1 MSPVRIAIAGFQHE
15 TNTFA
20 PHKADYPAFVKADGW
35 PGLTC
40 GDDLL
45 AQFTGLNIP
54 ISGFIEAARADNHLL
69 IPLLWCAAEPS
80 GLVTDDAFERI
91 SSRICESLQATEDL
105 DAVYLDLHGAMV
117 VESFE
122 DGEGELLR
130 RVRAVIGPDMPLV
143 ISLDLHANITDA
155 MIEQSDAIA
164 VFRTYPHLDMAQ
176 TGARAYALLNNIL
189 STGKMIIGMRKIP
202 FLIPLTSQCTDHQP
216 CQSIYYDLARLEQTN
231 PAVVSAEFAP
241 GFPSADIA
249 ECGPSILIHGQC
261 PTSVD
266 SALDDCLQQIVNAEP
281 QFVSHLLSLDEAIR
295 QAQLL
300 YPKKPVVLADVQDN
314 PGGGGTSDTT
324 GLLAAL
330 VTNQAQGAVLAML
343 YDPQVAELAHQSGT
357 GQQLHIRLGG
367 KSGFPGVLPYDCT
380 VKVEALGDGR
390 FTCTGEMYRGIEAQ
404 LGPMALLR
412 IIDPDSDVRVIV
424 NSERAQCL
432 DLAML
437 RHLGVEPTEQRILAI
452 KSTVHF
458 RADFDP
464 VSAET
469 LLVCAPGAV
478 SCKLEELPYRNLRP
492 GIRVAPMAFELAD
505 NMRETIK
512 AGVKAGLVDAKVGKG
527 QALTDDYIADL
538 KQELQARIDPQIP
551 R

>member
-1 MSPVRIAIAGFQHE
+1 MSSPVRIAIAGFQHE

-40 GDDLL
+40 GEDLF
-45 AQFTGLNIP
+45 AEFAGLNIP
-54 ISGFIEAARADNHLL
+54 ISGFIEAARRDDRQL
-69 IPLLWCAAEPS
+69 IPILWCSAEPS
-80 GLVTDDAFERI
+80 SLVTDDAYERV
-91 SSRICESLQATEDL
+91 SSRICESLQAIENL

-143 ISLDLHANITDA
+143 ISLDLHANLTDA
-155 MIEQSDAIA
+155 MIEQSDAIT

-176 TGARAYALLNNIL
+176 TGARAYALLDTIL
-189 STGKMIIGMRKIP
+189 STGKMVIGMRKIP
-202 FLIPLTSQCTDHQP
+202 FLIPLTSQCTDHEP
-216 CQSIYYDLARLEQTN
+216 CKSIYRDLVRLEQSGA
-231 PAVVSAEFAP
+231 AVINAEFAP

-249 ECGPSILIHGQC
+249 DCGPAILIHGRDRA
-261 PTSVD
+261 SVE
-266 SALDDCLQQIVNAEP
+266 SALDDCLQRIVDAEP
-281 QFVSHLLSLDEAIR
+281 QFVSRLLSPDEAIR
-295 QAQLL
+295 QARRLHSE
-300 YPKKPVVLADVQDN
+300 KPVVLADVQDN

-324 GLLAAL
+324 GLLEAL
-330 VTNQAQGAVLAML
+330 VSNQAKGAVLAML
-343 YDPQVAELAHQSGT
+343 YDPQVAERAHRSGI
-357 GQQLHIRLGG
+357 GQRLTVRLGA
-367 KSGFPGVLPYDCT
+367 KSGFAGVLPYDCT
-380 VKVEALGDGR
+380 IEVEALGDGR
-390 FTCTGEMYRGIEAQ
+390 FTCTGEMYRNIEAQ

-412 IIDPDSDVRVIV
+412 IIDSDSDIRVII

-432 DLAML
+432 DLAMI

-464 VSAET
+464 IAAET

-478 SCKLEELPYRNLRP
+478 SCKLDEIPYRNLRP
-492 GIRVAPMAFELAD
+492 GIRVTPMGSA
-505 NMRETIK
+505 
-512 AGVKAGLVDAKVGKG
+512 V
-527 QALTDDYIADL
+527 
-538 KQELQARIDPQIP
+538 
-551 R
+551 

>member
-1 MSPVRIAIAGFQHE
+1 MSVPSPTRIAIAGFQHE

-40 GDDLL
+40 GNDLL
-45 AQFTGLNIP
+45 AEFPGLNIP
-54 ISGFIEAARADNHLL
+54 ISGFIEAAHRDNRQL
-69 IPLLWCAAEPS
+69 IPILWCSAEPS
-80 GLVTDDAFERI
+80 GLVTDDAYEKV
-91 SSRICESLQATEDL
+91 SSRICESLQATGNL

-143 ISLDLHANITDA
+143 VSLDLHANITDA
-155 MIEQSDAIA
+155 MIEQSDAIT

-189 STGKMIIGMRKIP
+189 STGKIISGMRKIP
-202 FLIPLTSQCTDHQP
+202 FLIPLTSQCTDHEP
-216 CQSIYYDLARLEQTN
+216 CQSIYRDLARLEQTS

-249 ECGPSILIHGQC
+249 QCGPAILIHGRDQAS
-261 PTSVD
+261 TD
-266 SALDDCLQQIVNAEP
+266 SALNDCLQQIVDAEP
-281 QFVSHLLSLDEAIR
+281 QFVSRLLSPDEAIR
-295 QAQLL
+295 QARRWRTD
-300 YPKKPVVLADVQDN
+300 KPVVLADVQDN

-324 GLLAAL
+324 GLLEAL
-330 VTNQAQGAVLAML
+330 VSNQAKSTVLAML
-343 YDPQVAELAHQSGT
+343 YDPQVAELAHESGI
-357 GQQLHIRLGG
+357 GQQLKVRLGA
-367 KSGFPGVLPYDCT
+367 KSGFPGVLPYQCT
-380 VKVEALGDGR
+380 VEVEALGDGR
-390 FTCTGEMYRGIEAQ
+390 FTCTGEMYRNIEAQ

-412 IIDPDSDVRVIV
+412 IINPDSDVRVIV

-458 RADFDP
+458 RADFDS

-469 LLVCAPGAV
+469 LLVCAPGAL

-492 GIRVAPMAFELAD
+492 GTRVAPMAP
-505 NMRETIK
+505 
-512 AGVKAGLVDAKVGKG
+512 
-527 QALTDDYIADL
+527 
-538 KQELQARIDPQIP
+538 ARQPSS
-551 R
+551 